1 MKTVLIAFGVLAVLA
16 VAAKVFA
23 VQKDPKEEAVLEC
36 LPGANCGGCGYPGC
50 SGYAA
55 AVASGKA
62 PVNLCAV
69 GEGPVAAQIA
79 AIMGVENV
87 AVTRQEAVVHCTG
100 CGTNVSKYA
109 YQGLKDCRA
118 AALLPGGGSLGCDYG
133 CLGLGTCEKAC
144 PFDAIHVKD
153 GVAVVDHDKC
163 MACGKC
169 VAVCPRGI
177 ISLEP
182 FKTKKH
188 VSIPCSSKAKGPVV
202 TKVCTNGCI
211 GCGICAKAC
220 PKEAITLEDNLAKI
234 DYDKCVGCGICAS
247 KCPRHLIT
255 VDDKPSTFQPV
266 PKKAEAP
273 KAEEKKEE
281 PVKTAADTPAPTM
294 TEETLAPEIA
304 KAEGDVISEP
314 PSGDPEVVETKA
326 PENQEPEAGEEK
338 SSAEALKALE
348 DAVASVDEAEKD
360 KEPDKA
366 E

>member
-1 MKTVLIAFGVLAVLA
+1 MTTVLIALAVLA
-16 VAAKVFA
+16 VLGAVFGAILGFASKVFA
-23 VQKDPKEEAVLEC
+23 VKKDPKEEAVLEA

-69 GEGPVAAQIA
+69 GEGPVAAKIA
-79 AIMGVENV
+79 EIMGVENV
-87 AVTRQEAVVHCTG
+87 SVVRQEAVVHCTG
-100 CGTNVSKYA
+100 GGVDHTKYN
-109 YQGLKDCRA
+109 YLGIKDCLSA
-118 AALLPGGGSLGCDYG
+118 SLVAGGPLECAYG
-133 CLGLGTCEKAC
+133 CLGFGTCEKAC

-169 VAVCPRGI
+169 VEVCPRHI

-188 VSIPCSSKAKGPVV
+188 VTIPCSSKAKGPVV
-202 TKVCTNGCI
+202 TKVCTDGCI

-220 PKEAITLEDNLAKI
+220 PKEAITLVDNLAKI

-266 PKKAEAP
+266 PPKKAEAS
-273 KAEEKKEE
+273 EKKEE
-281 PVKTAADTPAPTM
+281 APVKTATDTPAPTM

-304 KAEGDVISEP
+304 KAEGDVISQTTQEAKKE
-314 PSGDPEVVETKA
+314 PEVVKTEETIKD
-326 PENQEPEAGEEK
+326 PKPAG
-338 SSAEALKALE
+338 
-348 DAVASVDEAEKD
+348 DT
-360 KEPDKA
+360 PKA

>member
-1 MKTVLIAFGVLAVLA
+1 MQTVIYGLAVLA
-16 VAAKVFA
+16 VMGAAFGAILGLAAKVFA
-23 VQKDPKEEAVLEC
+23 VQKDPKEEAILEC

-62 PVNLCAV
+62 PVNACAV

-79 AIMGVENV
+79 QIMGVENV
-87 AVTRQEAVVHCTG
+87 SVVRKEAVVHCTG
-100 CGTNVSKYA
+100 CGVDHTKYN
-109 YQGLKDCRA
+109 YQGIQDCKSA
-118 AALLPGGGSLGCDYG
+118 SLLPGGGPLSCDYG

-169 VAVCPRGI
+169 VDVCPRHI
-177 ISLEP
+177 IALEP

-220 PKEAITLEDNLAKI
+220 PKEAITVEDFLAKI

-255 VDDKPSTFQPV
+255 VDDQPSTFQPV
-266 PKKAEAP
+266 PP
-273 KAEEKKEE
+273 KTEKQEIPTPKVATE
-281 PVKTAADTPAPTM
+281 TPAPAM
-294 TEETLAPEIA
+294 TEETLATEVA
-304 KAEGDVISEP
+304 KAEGKPEGFVEP
-314 PSGDPEVVETKA
+314 PA
-326 PENQEPEAGEEK
+326 EEK
-338 SSAEALKALE
+338 VTSSEEAFKVLEETVDSAIQTLKSEEEPATEE
-348 DAVASVDEAEKD
+348 DTS
-360 KEPDKA
+360 KA